1 MLPDPKVKCPA
12 TGFARSCREI
22 LAECD
27 CPKWVHLQGKN
38 PQTGADI
45 DQYGCVDGFLPHL
58 LIENALVGRQT
69 GAAVETLRN
78 QIAAAQRGDLGLMLL
93 ANQSEALPLLSSLP
107 KS

>member
-1 MLPDPKVKCPA
+1 MLPDPKVRCPA

-27 CPKWVHLQGKN
+27 CPKFVHISGKH

-45 DQYGCVDGFLPHL
+45 DQHGCVDSFLPHL

-69 GAAVETLRN
+69 GAAVEKLRN
-78 QIAAAQRGDLGLMLL
+78 EVAAANGHNL
-93 ANQSEALPLLSSLP
+93 AFEAF
-107 KS
+107 KSVVTHPTKKLEQQ